1 MTYHVV
7 DTNLYGVA
15 CQRGPSTTRRHP
27 EVRTFGT
34 AGKSGGDDD
43 EGDGYHVLS
52 PVMSA

>member
-1 MTYHVV
+1 MPEGAEHH
-7 DTNLYGVA
+7 A
-15 CQRGPSTTRRHP
+15 AARGASRRHP